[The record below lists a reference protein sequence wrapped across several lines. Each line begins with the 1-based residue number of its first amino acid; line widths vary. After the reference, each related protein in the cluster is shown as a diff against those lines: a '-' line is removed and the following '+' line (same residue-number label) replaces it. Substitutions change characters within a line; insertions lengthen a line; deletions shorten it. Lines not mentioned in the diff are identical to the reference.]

1 MLNKLSVSVPKM
13 DHHTIPKI
21 GFNDCKPSGF
31 LPHIH
36 AKKSQG
42 VTLELC
48 HGNDKQIIS
57 LPADKLDKN
66 KRYYVT
72 FTVKGQET
80 GSPTSEEEDSRRDG
94 GHIHSKSD

>member
-1 MLNKLSVSVPKM
+1 M

-21 GFNDCKPSGF
+21 GYPCKPSGF

-36 AKKSQG
+36 SKKT

-48 HGNDKQIIS
+48 HGGDKQVIS
-57 LPADKLDKN
+57 LPTDRLDQN

-72 FTVKGQET
+72 FTVKGNDPPSPVHKDQNDET
-80 GSPTSEEEDSRRDG
+80 AHR
-94 GHIHSKSD
+94 HAKSV